1 MRSLATYVVFSTLRL
16 MVDAA
21 PHSTSAWARQLAGGT
36 SPANTPQNDSDPEG
50 RAAGVSER
58 RAGFGYGRSLIGE
71 AAPFPNGT
79 LGDNRTAYDYS
90 VWEVDRNQ
98 IDAAVAKD
106 VEATTAAIQANGG
119 LKTFDDYVSVLY
131 GGTWKN
137 SNPLGETQGIMTNFT
152 QDLLFSMERLSQN
165 TYPLELVKPS
175 GPLPFEIPEDLAPQI
190 AGVSLDELHQS
201 GSLFVVDHRYQSE
214 LEKTTIQPQ
223 RYGAASSAYFYI
235 HPESG
240 DFLPLAIRT
249 NAGSDLVYS
258 PLDDPTDWLLAK
270 MIFNVNDFFHAQ
282 MFHLVVTHD
291 VSEAVHLAALRTLS
305 EKHPVMIILERL
317 MLQGYSSR
325 VVGEE
330 LCFNPGGH
338 WDQLFYVNNIGCR
351 DYVTNNWPTRGAY
364 QGGYLK
370 NDFQAR
376 GLVDEN
382 SEFNFKFF
390 PFYQDALKIQEIYRE
405 FFVAFVDSYYA
416 SDDDVA
422 ADSELQNWFAE
433 APAAKV
439 VDFPT
444 GPVTKETLTDVLT
457 HFGFIVSVVHHGLN
471 GGDPVGSKATLPF
484 HLNAMYAPL
493 PTEKGVTDLL
503 PFLPPAEQAV
513 HYIAFIATFNRPFY
527 RTSGRTL
534 EYAFWDE
541 SLLERF
547 NKETR
552 AAAADFR
559 ARMNGLSREIRTR
572 DFDEK
577 GLSLGMPFIYRTLD
591 PGYIPY
597 FSAV

>member
-1 MRSLATYVVFSTLRL
+1 MLSLATCAVFSTLSL
-16 MVDAA
+16 AVHAA
-21 PHSTSAWARQLAGGT
+21 PRRMPAWARQLTGDT
-36 SPANTPQNDSDPEG
+36 SPASIPQNDGDPEG
-50 RAAGVSER
+50 RAAGVAER
-58 RAGFGYGRSLIGE
+58 RAGFGYGPSLIGE
-71 AAPFPNGT
+71 AAPFPNGA
-79 LGDNRTAYDYS
+79 LGDIRTAHDYS

-106 VEATTAAIQANGG
+106 IEATTAAIQA
-119 LKTFDDYVSVLY
+119 
-131 GGTWKN
+131 
-137 SNPLGETQGIMTNFT
+137 
-152 QDLLFSMERLSQN
+152 DLLFSMERLSQN
-165 TYPLELVKPS
+165 PYPLELVKPS
-175 GPLPFEIPEDLAPQI
+175 EPLPFEIPEDLAPQI
-190 AGVSLDELHQS
+190 AGVSLDELHKS
-201 GSLFVVDHRYQSE
+201 GSLFVVDHRYQTE
-214 LEKTTIQPQ
+214 LGKTTVQPQ
-223 RYGAASSAYFYI
+223 RYGAASSAYFYV

-249 NAGSDLVYS
+249 NAGSDLTYS

-338 WDQLFYVNNIGCR
+338 WDQLFY
-351 DYVTNNWPTRGAY
+351 
-364 QGGYLK
+364 GGYLK

-382 SEFNFKFF
+382 NEFKFKFF
-390 PFYQDALKIQEIYRE
+390 PFYQDALKIQEIYRN

-444 GPVTKETLTDVLT
+444 APVTKEVLVDVLT

-484 HLNAMYAPL
+484 HRNAMYAPL

-513 HYIAFIATFNRPFY
+513 HYIAFIVTFNRPFY

-552 AAAADFR
+552 AAAADFA
-559 ARMNGLSREIRTR
+559 ARMNGLSTEFRTR

>member
-1 MRSLATYVVFSTLRL
+1 MGRL
-16 MVDAA
+16 
-21 PHSTSAWARQLAGGT
+21 SSAK
-36 SPANTPQNDSDPEG
+36 
-50 RAAGVSER
+50 
-58 RAGFGYGRSLIGE
+58 

-90 VWEVDRNQ
+90 VWEVVRNQ
-98 IDAAVAKD
+98 IDATIAKD
-106 VEATTAAIQANGG
+106 VEATTAVIQA
-119 LKTFDDYVSVLY
+119 
-131 GGTWKN
+131 
-137 SNPLGETQGIMTNFT
+137 
-152 QDLLFSMERLSQN
+152 DLLFSMERLSQN
-165 TYPLELVKPS
+165 PYPLELVKPS

-190 AGVSLDELHQS
+190 AGVSLDELHKS
-201 GSLFVVDHRYQSE
+201 GSLFVVDHRCQTE
-214 LEKTTIQPQ
+214 LEETTVQPQ
-223 RYGAASSAYFYI
+223 RYGAACSAYFYI

-249 NAGSDLVYS
+249 NVGSDLVYS

-270 MIFNVNDFFHAQ
+270 MMFNVNGFFHAQ
-282 MFHLVVTHD
+282 MFHLVVTHG

-338 WDQLFYVNNIGCR
+338 RNQLFYVNNIGCQ

-376 GLVDEN
+376 RTEDL
-382 SEFNFKFF
+382 
-390 PFYQDALKIQEIYRE
+390 EIYHD
-405 FFVAFVDSYYA
+405 FVAFVNSYYA

-422 ADSELQNWFAE
+422 ADPELKNWFAE

-444 GPVTKETLTDVLT
+444 GPVTKEALVDVLT

-471 GGDPVGSKATLPF
+471 GGDPVGSKAALPF
-484 HLNAMYAPL
+484 HLNALYAPL
-493 PTEKGVTDLL
+493 PTEKGATDLL
-503 PFLPPAEQAV
+503 PFLTPAEHA
-513 HYIAFIATFNRPFY
+513 
-527 RTSGRTL
+527 
-534 EYAFWDE
+534 
-541 SLLERF
+541 
-547 NKETR
+547 ETR
-552 AAAADFR
+552 AATAHFS
-559 ARMNGLSREIRTR
+559 ARMNGLNREIRTR

-577 GLSLGMPFIYRTLD
+577 GFSLGMPSIYRALD

>member
-1 MRSLATYVVFSTLRL
+1 MRSLATY
-16 MVDAA
+16 A
-21 PHSTSAWARQLAGGT
+21 
-36 SPANTPQNDSDPEG
+36 NDSDPEG

-58 RAGFGYGRSLIGE
+58 QASFGYGPSLIGE

-79 LGDNRTAYDYS
+79 LGDSRTAYDYS

-98 IDAAVAKD
+98 IDAAVVKD
-106 VEATTAAIQANGG
+106 VEATTAAIQARSLRG
-119 LKTFDDYVSVLY
+119 
-131 GGTWKN
+131 
-137 SNPLGETQGIMTNFT
+137 
-152 QDLLFSMERLSQN
+152 MERLSQN
-165 TYPLELVKPS
+165 PYPLELVKLS

-190 AGVSLDELHQS
+190 AGISLDELHKS
-201 GSLFVVDHRYQSE
+201 GSLFVVDHRYQAE
-214 LEKTTIQPQ
+214 LEKN
-223 RYGAASSAYFYI
+223 YC
-235 HPESG
+235 
-240 DFLPLAIRT
+240 LA
-249 NAGSDLVYS
+249 VS
-258 PLDDPTDWLLAK
+258 PLDDPTDWLLTK
-270 MIFNVNDFFHAQ
+270 MIFNVNDFFHAE

-351 DYVTNNWPTRGAY
+351 DYVTNWPTRGAY

-370 NDFQAR
+370 NDFRAQ
-376 GLVDEN
+376 
-382 SEFNFKFF
+382 
-390 PFYQDALKIQEIYRE
+390 IYRD
-405 FFVAFVDSYYA
+405 FFVAFVNSYYA

-422 ADSELQNWFAE
+422 ADPELQNWFAE

-439 VDFPT
+439 VDFPM
-444 GPVTKETLTDVLT
+444 GPVTKEVLVDVLT

-484 HLNAMYAPL
+484 HFNAMYAPL

-503 PFLPPAEQAV
+503 PFLPPAEQVV

-597 FSAV
+597 FPAV